1 MGPYAAFMELG
12 ARVSELIAQVADS
25 DVVLG
30 DPDVRLYE
38 CGILDSIATVE
49 LLVMLSR
56 EFDVD
61 LSPAEVDR
69 EEWATPR
76 RIAAYIQQRVGR

>member
-1 MGPYAAFMELG
+1 MDVDS
-12 ARVSELIAQVADS
+12 RVVELIARVADS
-25 DVVLG
+25 DVVRG

-38 CGILDSIATVE
+38 RGILDSIATVE
-49 LLVMLSR
+49 LLVELSR
-56 EFDVD
+56 EFDID

-76 RIAAYIQQRVGR
+76 RIATYIQHRVDR